1 MVKSKK
7 ILSLALA
14 LVMALGVLTMG
25 VFAAKTT
32 PTATFTVSASAS
44 EVATGDEV
52 TITVKANATETFYA
66 GPMSLPIEY
75 DASLFE
81 YVADSATVAN
91 IYGESTT
98 KSAVKAD
105 AGKLT
110 VALTPST
117 SGAVT
122 APDLNGANLTVL
134 TFKLKAIGS
143 TGSGTVAIADDQK
156 TAANIDGKFYC
167 GSFDSAN
174 PKTAE
179 LTEIGQTLNR
189 VSATISYKGGAVE
202 PADLQL
208 AASAQTGIIIDTNKT
223 FGGQYAG
230 VVFGFVQKAAN
241 TFMTNKYLQNNL
253 EASNGGTLEFARPN
267 GKTSGGFGT
276 GTTVTVKNSDGSD
289 TGKVYVVVIF
299 GDVNQ
304 DGMITAADTT
314 IVKGW
319 ATKPATAPANNTVLR
334 MAANTAYVANATV
347 LHNIQTNDTTAL
359 KNYVTKNAKAT
370 TDLAKLNPVKLAEAQ
385 AKYNNFYQ

>member
-14 LVMALGVLTMG
+14 FVMALSVLTMG

-32 PTATFTVSASAS
+32 PTATFTVSSSAS
-44 EVATGDEV
+44 EVATGDIV

-81 YVADSATVAN
+81 YVADSATVAD
-91 IYGESTT
+91 IYGAGTT
-98 KSAVKAD
+98 TSAVNTE

-122 APDLNGANLTVL
+122 APNLNGANLTVF

-143 TGSGTVAIADDQK
+143 TGSSTVAIANDQK
-156 TAANIDGKFYC
+156 TAANINGKFYC
-167 GSFDSAN
+167 GSFDGAD

-179 LTEIGQTLNR
+179 LTEMGQTLNR
-189 VSATISYKGGAVE
+189 VSATISYAGAAAS
-202 PADLQL
+202 ADLQL
-208 AASAQTGIIIDTNKT
+208 AAGAQTGIIIDTNKT

-241 TFMTNKYLQNNL
+241 TFITNKYLQNNL

-359 KNYVTKNAKAT
+359 KNYVTKNANAT

-385 AKYNNFYQ
+385 AKYNKFYQ

>member
-32 PTATFTVSASAS
+32 PTATFTVSSSAS
-44 EVATGDEV
+44 EVANGDEV

-75 DASLFE
+75 NASLFE

-98 KSAVKAD
+98 KSAVKAE

-143 TGSGTVAIADDQK
+143 TGSSTVAIADDQK
-156 TAANIDGKFYC
+156 TAANIGGKFYC

-179 LTEIGQTLNR
+179 LTEMGQTLNR
-189 VSATISYKGGAVE
+189 VSATISYKGGAVGTPE
-202 PADLQL
+202 LVLTQADNGAVIRKDLC
-208 AASAQTGIIIDTNKT
+208 TGTGEFAGCVFGIDTLNGENIEDFVTTAVGSIEVVANADGNISTGATILLKDA
-223 FGGQYAG
+223 AG
-230 VVFGFVQKAAN
+230 EVVA
-241 TFMTNKYLQNNL
+241 T
-253 EASNGGTLEFARPN
+253 
-267 GKTSGGFGT
+267 
-276 GTTVTVKNSDGSD
+276 
-289 TGKVYVVVIF
+289 YVFIYF
-299 GDVNQ
+299 GDVNG
-304 DGMITAADTT
+304 DGAVDITDAAMVEAHDQWVETINEDTAAFYSSDVNYDAVVDITDS
-314 IVKGW
+314 
-319 ATKPATAPANNTVLR
+319 
-334 MAANTAYVANATV
+334 AA
-347 LHNIQTNDTTAL
+347 I
-359 KNYVTKNAKAT
+359 
-370 TDLAKLNPVKLAEAQ
+370 EAQ
-385 AKYNNFYQ
+385 DQWVETLEAQKVIAKGFNGTW

>member
-44 EVATGDEV
+44 EVANGDEV

-75 DASLFE
+75 DSSLFE

-98 KSAVKAD
+98 KSAVKAE

-122 APDLNGANLTVL
+122 APDLNGANLPVL

-143 TGSGTVAIADDQK
+143 TGSSTVAIADDQK
-156 TAANIDGKFYC
+156 TAANIGGKFYC
-167 GSFDSAN
+167 GSFDSAD

-179 LTEIGQTLNR
+179 LTEMGQTLNR
-189 VSATISYKGGAVE
+189 VSATISYKG
-202 PADLQL
+202 
-208 AASAQTGIIIDTNKT
+208 AAGTPELVLTEAGKAAGTVISTAHCTGDGFDGCVMGIDTLGIHTTETIADNVT
-223 FGGQYAG
+223 VNNGTM
-230 VVFGFVQKAAN
+230 VVN
-241 TFMTNKYLQNNL
+241 TD
-253 EASNGGTLEFARPN
+253 ASNGIETTGAVIEVYN
-267 GKTSGGFGT
+267 NSGDLVAKYVFIYFGDLDR
-276 GTTVTVKNSDGSD
+276 DGSVTIAD
-289 TGKVYVVVIF
+289 STICSDYELTYEGLDEEF
-299 GDVNQ
+299 
-304 DGMITAADTT
+304 MLLAADVDGDSAVT
-314 IVKGW
+314 IAD
-319 ATKPATAPANNTVLR
+319 ATILSDYELTYDPEGSFFNTQAAI
-334 MAANTAYVANATV
+334 AANYAG
-347 LHNIQTNDTTAL
+347 
-359 KNYVTKNAKAT
+359 
-370 TDLAKLNPVKLAEAQ
+370 
-385 AKYNNFYQ
+385 

>member
-32 PTATFTVSASAS
+32 PTATFTVSASAP

-75 DASLFE
+75 NASLFE

-98 KSAVKAD
+98 KSAVKAE

-143 TGSGTVAIADDQK
+143 TGSSTVAIANDQK
-156 TAANIDGKFYC
+156 TAANIGGKFYC
-167 GSFDSAN
+167 GSFDSTN

-189 VSATISYKGGAVE
+189 VSATISYAGGAAE
-202 PADLQL
+202 PADL
-208 AASAQTGIIIDTNKT
+208 AVKADYASTGIVIDSQKT
-223 FGGQYAG
+223 FGGKYNG
-230 VVFGFVQKAAN
+230 VVYGFNLDATVNAA
-241 TFMTNKYLQNNL
+241 FYTNRL
-253 EASNGGTLEFARPN
+253 EATNGGSIKVVKTPYVARPA
-267 GKTSGGFGT
+267 SYGT
-276 GTTVTVKNSDGSD
+276 GATVEVYNSDG
-289 TGKVYVVVIF
+289 TLAKTYVIVIL
-299 GDVNQ
+299 GDVNG
-304 DGMITAADTT
+304 DGKILATDTQLVFNHVNSVAIITDE
-314 IVKGW
+314 VKI
-319 ATKPATAPANNTVLR
+319 
-334 MAANTAYVANATV
+334 MAANAAPAAGRTEALKATSMYTINAT
-347 LHNIQTNDTTAL
+347 DTQAVFNAVNGTAL
-359 KNYVTKNAKAT
+359 DQAA
-370 TDLAKLNPVKLAEAQ
+370 LAASH
-385 AKYNNFYQ
+385 AKYNKYYQ

>member
-81 YVADSATVAN
+81 YVADSAAVAN
-91 IYGESTT
+91 IYGAGTT
-98 KSAVKAD
+98 KSAVKAE

-143 TGSGTVAIADDQK
+143 TGSSTVAIANDQK
-156 TAANIDGKFYC
+156 TAANIGGKFYC

-179 LTEIGQTLNR
+179 LTEMGQTLNR
-189 VSATISYKGGAVE
+189 VDTTISYKSAGNPELVLTQADNGAVIRN
-202 PADLQL
+202 DLCTTSGKF
-208 AASAQTGIIIDTNKT
+208 AGCVFGIDTLNGENIEDFVTTAVGSIEVVANADGNISTGATILLKDA
-223 FGGQYAG
+223 AG
-230 VVFGFVQKAAN
+230 EVVA
-241 TFMTNKYLQNNL
+241 T
-253 EASNGGTLEFARPN
+253 
-267 GKTSGGFGT
+267 
-276 GTTVTVKNSDGSD
+276 
-289 TGKVYVVVIF
+289 YVFIYF
-299 GDVNQ
+299 GDVNG
-304 DGMITAADTT
+304 DGAVDITDA
-314 IVKGW
+314 
-319 ATKPATAPANNTVLR
+319 
-334 MAANTAYVANATV
+334 ATV
-347 LHNIQTNDTTAL
+347 EAHDQWVETIEEDTATYYASDV
-359 KNYVTKNAKAT
+359 NYDAVVDI
-370 TDLAKLNPVKLAEAQ
+370 TDSAAIEAQ
-385 AKYNNFYQ
+385 DQWVEALEAQNVIAKGFNGAW

>member
-44 EVATGDEV
+44 EVANGDEV

-81 YVADSATVAN
+81 YVADSATVEN
-91 IYGESTT
+91 IYGAGTT
-98 KSAVKAD
+98 KSAVKAE

-134 TFKLKAIGS
+134 TFKLKAIGT
-143 TGSGTVAIADDQK
+143 TGSSTVAIANDQK
-156 TAANIDGKFYC
+156 TADKIGGKFYC
-167 GSFDSAN
+167 GSFDSAD

-179 LTEIGQTLNR
+179 LTELGQTLNR
-189 VSATISYKGGAVE
+189 VDTTISYKSVGTPELVLTAAGEAAGTVISTNYCT
-202 PADLQL
+202 AD
-208 AASAQTGIIIDTNKT
+208 GFDGCVMGIDTLGIYTTENIANNVT
-223 FGGQYAG
+223 VNNGTM
-230 VVFGFVQKAAN
+230 VVN
-241 TFMTNKYLQNNL
+241 TD
-253 EASNGGTLEFARPN
+253 ASNGIETTGAVIEVYN
-267 GKTSGGFGT
+267 NSGDLVAKYVFIYFGDLDRDGSIT
-276 GTTVTVKNSDGSD
+276 GTDASYCNDYELTYEGLDEEFMLLAADIDADTSVTGTDGSILAD
-289 TGKVYVVVIF
+289 YELTYDPEGCFY
-299 GDVNQ
+299 NTQ
-304 DGMITAADTT
+304 AA
-314 IVKGW
+314 I
-319 ATKPATAPANNTVLR
+319 
-334 MAANTAYVANATV
+334 AANYA
-347 LHNIQTNDTTAL
+347 
-359 KNYVTKNAKAT
+359 
-370 TDLAKLNPVKLAEAQ
+370 
-385 AKYNNFYQ
+385 

>member
-81 YVADSATVAN
+81 YVADSAAVAN
-91 IYGESTT
+91 IYGAGTT
-98 KSAVKAD
+98 KSAVKAET
-105 AGKLT
+105 GKLT

-143 TGSGTVAIADDQK
+143 TGSSTVAIANDQK
-156 TAANIDGKFYC
+156 TAANIGGKFYC
-167 GSFDSAN
+167 GSFDSAD

-189 VSATISYKGGAVE
+189 VDTTISYKSAGTPELVLTQADNGAVIRN
-202 PADLQL
+202 DLCTTSGEF
-208 AASAQTGIIIDTNKT
+208 AGCVFGIDTINGENIEDFVTTAVGSIEVVANADGNISTGATILLKDA
-223 FGGQYAG
+223 AG
-230 VVFGFVQKAAN
+230 EVVA
-241 TFMTNKYLQNNL
+241 T
-253 EASNGGTLEFARPN
+253 
-267 GKTSGGFGT
+267 
-276 GTTVTVKNSDGSD
+276 
-289 TGKVYVVVIF
+289 YVFIYF
-299 GDVNQ
+299 GDVNG
-304 DGMITAADTT
+304 DGSVDGSDAGDVEAHDAWLVTIDENTAAYYSADVNGDGSIDGSDAGDIEAHDAWLVTLPSQ
-314 IVKGW
+314 
-319 ATKPATAPANNTVLR
+319 AE
-334 MAANTAYVANATV
+334 MASAFNGAW
-347 LHNIQTNDTTAL
+347 
-359 KNYVTKNAKAT
+359 
-370 TDLAKLNPVKLAEAQ
+370 
-385 AKYNNFYQ
+385 

>member
-81 YVADSATVAN
+81 YVADSAAVAN
-91 IYGESTT
+91 IYGAGTT
-98 KSAVKAD
+98 KSAVKAE

-134 TFKLKAIGS
+134 TFKLKAIGT
-143 TGSGTVAIADDQK
+143 TGSSTVAIANDQK
-156 TAANIDGKFYC
+156 TAANIGGKFYC
-167 GSFDSAN
+167 GSFDSAD

-179 LTEIGQTLNR
+179 LTEMGQTLNR
-189 VSATISYKGGAVE
+189 VDATISYKSVGTPELVLTQADNGAVIRK
-202 PADLQL
+202 DLC
-208 AASAQTGIIIDTNKT
+208 TGTGDFAGCVFGIDTIN
-223 FGGQYAG
+223 GENIED
-230 VVFGFVQKAAN
+230 FV
-241 TFMTNKYLQNNL
+241 
-253 EASNGGTLEFARPN
+253 
-267 GKTSGGFGT
+267 
-276 GTTVTVKNSDGSD
+276 TTAVGSIE
-289 TGKVYVVVIF
+289 V
-299 GDVNQ
+299 
-304 DGMITAADTT
+304 
-314 IVKGW
+314 
-319 ATKPATAPANNTVLR
+319 
-334 MAANTAYVANATV
+334 VANADGNMSTGATILLKDAAGEVVATYVFIYFGDINGDGAVDITDAAMVEAHDQWVETIDEDTAAYYASDVNCDATV
-347 LHNIQTNDTTAL
+347 DI
-359 KNYVTKNAKAT
+359 
-370 TDLAKLNPVKLAEAQ
+370 TDSAAIEAQ
-385 AKYNNFYQ
+385 DQWVESLEAQNVIAKGFNGAW

>member
-81 YVADSATVAN
+81 YVADSAAVAN

-98 KSAVKAD
+98 KSAVKAE

-143 TGSGTVAIADDQK
+143 TGSSTVAIADDQK
-156 TAANIDGKFYC
+156 TAANIGGKFYC
-167 GSFDSAN
+167 GSFDSAD

-179 LTEIGQTLNR
+179 LTEMGQTLNR
-189 VSATISYKGGAVE
+189 VSATISYKGAVGTPE
-202 PADLQL
+202 LVL
-208 AASAQTGIIIDTNKT
+208 TAAGEAAGTVISTAHCTGDGFDGCVMGIDTLGIYNT
-223 FGGQYAG
+223 ETIADNVTVNNGTM
-230 VVFGFVQKAAN
+230 VVN
-241 TFMTNKYLQNNL
+241 TD
-253 EASNGGTLEFARPN
+253 ASNGIETTGAVIEVYN
-267 GKTSGGFGT
+267 NSGDLVAKYVFIYFGDLD
-276 GTTVTVKNSDGSD
+276 KDGSVTIAD
-289 TGKVYVVVIF
+289 STICSDYELTYEGLDEEF
-299 GDVNQ
+299 
-304 DGMITAADTT
+304 MLLAADVDGDSAVT
-314 IVKGW
+314 IAD
-319 ATKPATAPANNTVLR
+319 ATILSDYELTYDPEGSFFNTQAAI
-334 MAANTAYVANATV
+334 AANYAG
-347 LHNIQTNDTTAL
+347 
-359 KNYVTKNAKAT
+359 
-370 TDLAKLNPVKLAEAQ
+370 
-385 AKYNNFYQ
+385 

>member
-44 EVATGDEV
+44 EVANGDEV

-75 DASLFE
+75 NASLFE

-98 KSAVKAD
+98 KSAVKAE

-143 TGSGTVAIADDQK
+143 TGSSTVAIADDQK
-156 TAANIDGKFYC
+156 TAANIGGKFYC

-189 VSATISYKGGAVE
+189 VSATISYAGGTATPELVLTAAGKAAGTVISTNHCKGDGFDGCVM
-202 PADLQL
+202 
-208 AASAQTGIIIDTNKT
+208 GIDTLGINT
-223 FGGQYAG
+223 TEAIADNVTVNNGTM
-230 VVFGFVQKAAN
+230 VVN
-241 TFMTNKYLQNNL
+241 TD
-253 EASNGGTLEFARPN
+253 ASNGNETTGAVIEVHN
-267 GKTSGGFGT
+267 NSGDLVAKYVFIYFGDLDR
-276 GTTVTVKNSDGSD
+276 DGSVTIAD
-289 TGKVYVVVIF
+289 STICSDYELTYEGLDEEF
-299 GDVNQ
+299 
-304 DGMITAADTT
+304 MLLAADVDGDSAVT
-314 IVKGW
+314 IAD
-319 ATKPATAPANNTVLR
+319 ATILSDYELTYDPAGSFFNTQAAI
-334 MAANTAYVANATV
+334 AANYAG
-347 LHNIQTNDTTAL
+347 
-359 KNYVTKNAKAT
+359 
-370 TDLAKLNPVKLAEAQ
+370 
-385 AKYNNFYQ
+385 

>member
-14 LVMALGVLTMG
+14 FVMALSVLTMG

-75 DASLFE
+75 DKSLFE
-81 YVADSATVAN
+81 YVANSATVAN

-98 KSAVKAD
+98 KSAVKAE

-122 APDLNGANLTVL
+122 APDLNGANLAVL

-143 TGSGTVAIADDQK
+143 TGSSTVAIANDQK

-179 LTEIGQTLNR
+179 LTEMGQTLNR
-189 VSATISYKGGAVE
+189 VSATISYKGGAVVTPE
-202 PADLQL
+202 LVLTAAGEAAGTVISTNYCTADGFNGCVMGIDTLGVYTTETIADNVTVNNGKMVVNTDASGGSETTGTVIEVYNNSDELVAKYVFIYFGDIDCDGMLTSNDGTIAADYELLEEGIDTEYQLL
-208 AASAQTGIIIDTNKT
+208 AADVDGDTMVT
-223 FGGQYAG
+223 
-230 VVFGFVQKAAN
+230 
-241 TFMTNKYLQNNL
+241 
-253 EASNGGTLEFARPN
+253 SN
-267 GKTSGGFGT
+267 
-276 GTTVTVKNSDGSD
+276 DG
-289 TGKVYVVVIF
+289 
-299 GDVNQ
+299 
-304 DGMITAADTT
+304 T
-314 IVKGW
+314 IVADFELTEDAEGSFFGSQ
-319 ATKPATAPANNTVLR
+319 ASIA
-334 MAANTAYVANATV
+334 
-347 LHNIQTNDTTAL
+347 
-359 KNYVTKNAKAT
+359 
-370 TDLAKLNPVKLAEAQ
+370 AKLA
-385 AKYNNFYQ
+385 

>member
-81 YVADSATVAN
+81 YVADSAAVAN
-91 IYGESTT
+91 IYGAGTT
-98 KSAVKAD
+98 KSAVKAET
-105 AGKLT
+105 GKLT

-134 TFKLKAIGS
+134 TFKLKAIGT
-143 TGSGTVAIADDQK
+143 TGSSTVAIANDQK
-156 TAANIDGKFYC
+156 TAANIGGKFYC
-167 GSFDSAN
+167 GSFDSAD

-179 LTEIGQTLNR
+179 LTELGQTLNR
-189 VSATISYKGGAVE
+189 VDTTISYKSVGTPELVLTQADNGAVIRK
-202 PADLQL
+202 DLCTT
-208 AASAQTGIIIDTNKT
+208 SGE
-223 FGGQYAG
+223 FAG
-230 VVFGFVQKAAN
+230 CVFGVDTINGENIEDFVTTAVGSIEVVAN
-241 TFMTNKYLQNNL
+241 NNGEITTGATIL
-253 EASNGGTLEFARPN
+253 LKN
-267 GKTSGGFGT
+267 TSGE
-276 GTTVTVKNSDGSD
+276 VVD
-289 TGKVYVVVIF
+289 TYVFIYF
-299 GDVNQ
+299 GDVNGDASVDSADAETIDFHNQ
-304 DGMITAADTT
+304 FIELLDDDTAAYYAAELNGDGS
-314 IVKGW
+314 IDS
-319 ATKPATAPANNTVLR
+319 ADAEMIDFHNQFIELLPAQSELA
-334 MAANTAYVANATV
+334 
-347 LHNIQTNDTTAL
+347 QTFSSAW
-359 KNYVTKNAKAT
+359 
-370 TDLAKLNPVKLAEAQ
+370 
-385 AKYNNFYQ
+385 

>member
-66 GPMSLPIEY
+66 GPMSLPIGY

-81 YVADSATVAN
+81 YVADSAAVAN
-91 IYGESTT
+91 IYGAGTT
-98 KSAVKAD
+98 KSAVKAE

-134 TFKLKAIGS
+134 TFKLKAIGT
-143 TGSGTVAIADDQK
+143 TGSSTVAIVNDQK
-156 TAANIDGKFYC
+156 TAANIGGKFYC
-167 GSFDSAN
+167 GSFDSAD

-179 LTEIGQTLNR
+179 LTEMGQTLNR
-189 VSATISYKGGAVE
+189 VDTTISYKSAVAE
-202 PADLQL
+202 PADLEL
-208 AASAQTGIIIDTNKT
+208 TAKGTTDGVVIDTRIT
-223 FGGQYAG
+223 FGGKYDGA
-230 VVFGFVQKAAN
+230 VYGFKQAN
-241 TFMTNKYLQNNL
+241 TTTFRANSNYITNSVQATN
-253 EASNGGTLEFARPN
+253 EGSISVARSFN
-267 GKTSGGFGT
+267 TAGWST
-276 GTTVTVKNSDGSD
+276 GTIITVLNKDGSES
-289 TGKVYVVVIF
+289 KKYIVIIF
-299 GDVNQ
+299 GDVNC
-304 DGMITAADTT
+304 DGLINGNDTT
-314 IVKGW
+314 ACKNYV
-319 ATKPATAPANNTVLR
+319 AKPATLTRVEVR
-334 MAANTAYVANATV
+334 MAANCQNVKNATM
-347 LHNIQTNDTTAL
+347 LYTLNGNDTTAI
-359 KNYVTKNAKAT
+359 KNYVANSSLKVSQATLAQTFYSTAVNAKY
-370 TDLAKLNPVKLAEAQ
+370 K
-385 AKYNNFYQ
+385 

>member
-32 PTATFTVSASAS
+32 PTATFTVSASAP

-75 DASLFE
+75 NASLFE

-91 IYGESTT
+91 IYGASTT

-189 VSATISYKGGAVE
+189 VDTTISYKGGAVE
-202 PADLQL
+202 AADLEL
-208 AASAQTGIIIDTNKT
+208 TAKGTEDGVVIDTRIT
-223 FGGQYAG
+223 FGGQYDGAVYGFKQVNATTFRANNNYITNSVQATNEGSLSIARSFNTAG
-230 VVFGFVQKAAN
+230 W
-241 TFMTNKYLQNNL
+241 
-253 EASNGGTLEFARPN
+253 S
-267 GKTSGGFGT
+267 T
-276 GTTVTVKNSDGSD
+276 GTIITVLNKDGSES
-289 TGKVYVVVIF
+289 KKYIVIIF
-299 GDVNQ
+299 GDVNC
-304 DGMITAADTT
+304 DGLINDNDTT
-314 IVKGW
+314 ACKNYI
-319 ATKPATAPANNTVLR
+319 ANPATLTRNEVR
-334 MAANTAYVANATV
+334 MAANCQNVNKTAMLYILNG
-347 LHNIQTNDTTAL
+347 NDTTAI
-359 KNYVTKNAKAT
+359 KNYVANNSLKVSQAT
-370 TDLAKLNPVKLAEAQ
+370 LAQTFSSTAVHE
-385 AKYNNFYQ
+385 KYK

>member
-32 PTATFTVSASAS
+32 PTATFTVSSSAS

-98 KSAVKAD
+98 KSAVKAE

-143 TGSGTVAIADDQK
+143 TGSGTVAIANDQK
-156 TAANIDGKFYC
+156 TAANIGGKFYC

-189 VSATISYKGGAVE
+189 VSATISYKGGAAE
-202 PADLQL
+202 PADLAL
-208 AASAQTGIIIDTNKT
+208 TAKGTEDGVVIDTRIT
-223 FGGQYAG
+223 FGGKYDGA
-230 VVFGFVQKAAN
+230 VYGFKQAN
-241 TFMTNKYLQNNL
+241 TTTFRANSNYITNSVQATN
-253 EASNGGTLEFARPN
+253 EGSISVARSFN
-267 GKTSGGFGT
+267 TAGWST
-276 GTTVTVKNSDGSD
+276 GTIITVLNKDGSES
-289 TGKVYVVVIF
+289 KKYIVIIF
-299 GDVNQ
+299 GDVNC
-304 DGMITAADTT
+304 DGLINGNDTT
-314 IVKGW
+314 ACKNYV
-319 ATKPATAPANNTVLR
+319 AKPATLTRVEVR
-334 MAANTAYVANATV
+334 MAANCQNVKNATM
-347 LHNIQTNDTTAL
+347 LYTLNGNDTTAI
-359 KNYVTKNAKAT
+359 KNYVANSSLKVSQATLAQTFYSTAVNAKY
-370 TDLAKLNPVKLAEAQ
+370 K
-385 AKYNNFYQ
+385 

>member
-32 PTATFTVSASAS
+32 PTATFTVSSSAS

-75 DASLFE
+75 NASLFE

-143 TGSGTVAIADDQK
+143 TGSSTVAIADDQK
-156 TAANIDGKFYC
+156 TAANIGGKFYC

-189 VSATISYKGGAVE
+189 VSATISYAGAAE
-202 PADLQL
+202 PADL
-208 AASAQTGIIIDTNKT
+208 AVKADYASTGIVIDSQKT
-223 FGGQYAG
+223 FGGKYNG
-230 VVFGFVQKAAN
+230 VVYGFNLDATVNAA
-241 TFMTNKYLQNNL
+241 FYTNRL
-253 EASNGGTLEFARPN
+253 EATNGGSIKVVKTPYVSRPA
-267 GKTSGGFGT
+267 SYGT
-276 GTTVTVKNSDGSD
+276 GATVEVYNSDG
-289 TGKVYVVVIF
+289 TLAKTYVIVII
-299 GDVNQ
+299 GDVNG
-304 DGMITAADTT
+304 DGKILATDTQLVFNHVNSVAIITDE
-314 IVKGW
+314 VKI
-319 ATKPATAPANNTVLR
+319 
-334 MAANTAYVANATV
+334 MAANAAPAAGRTEALKANSMYTINAT
-347 LHNIQTNDTTAL
+347 DTQAVFNAVNGTAL
-359 KNYVTKNAKAT
+359 DQAA
-370 TDLAKLNPVKLAEAQ
+370 LAASH
-385 AKYNNFYQ
+385 AKYNIYYQ

>member
-32 PTATFTVSASAS
+32 PTATFTVSSSAS
-44 EVATGDEV
+44 EVANGDEV

-75 DASLFE
+75 NASLFE

-91 IYGESTT
+91 IYGAGTT
-98 KSAVKAD
+98 KSAVKAE

-143 TGSGTVAIADDQK
+143 TGSSTVAIANDQK
-156 TAANIDGKFYC
+156 TAANIGGKFYC

-189 VSATISYKGGAVE
+189 VNTTISYKGAVGTPELVLTQADNGAVIRK
-202 PADLQL
+202 DLCTT
-208 AASAQTGIIIDTNKT
+208 SGEFTGCVFGIDTLNGENIEDFVTTAVGSIEVVANADGNISTGATILLKDA
-223 FGGQYAG
+223 AG
-230 VVFGFVQKAAN
+230 EVVA
-241 TFMTNKYLQNNL
+241 T
-253 EASNGGTLEFARPN
+253 
-267 GKTSGGFGT
+267 
-276 GTTVTVKNSDGSD
+276 
-289 TGKVYVVVIF
+289 YVFIYF
-299 GDVNQ
+299 GDVNG
-304 DGMITAADTT
+304 DGAVDITDAATVEAHDQWVETIEEDTAAYYASDVNYDAVVDITDS
-314 IVKGW
+314 
-319 ATKPATAPANNTVLR
+319 
-334 MAANTAYVANATV
+334 AA
-347 LHNIQTNDTTAL
+347 I
-359 KNYVTKNAKAT
+359 
-370 TDLAKLNPVKLAEAQ
+370 EAQ
-385 AKYNNFYQ
+385 DQWVEALEAQNVIAKGFNGAW

>member
-14 LVMALGVLTMG
+14 FVMALSVLTMG

-98 KSAVKAD
+98 TPAVKAE

-143 TGSGTVAIADDQK
+143 TGSSTVAIADDQK
-156 TAANIDGKFYC
+156 TLANIDGKFYC
-167 GSFDSAN
+167 GSFDSAD

-179 LTEIGQTLNR
+179 LTEMGQTLNR
-189 VSATISYKGGAVE
+189 ESATISFKGGSVGTPELVLKQADNGAVIRNDLCTTSGE
-202 PADLQL
+202 FAGCVFGIDTLNGESIEDFVTTAVGSIEVVENDSGEFSTGATILLKDTSGEVVATYVFIYFGDANGDGAVDISDSTMIEAHDLWIERIEEDSAFFYASDINCDGAVDISDSTTIEAHDLWIERIAESQADL
-208 AASAQTGIIIDTNKT
+208 A
-223 FGGQYAG
+223 
-230 VVFGFVQKAAN
+230 
-241 TFMTNKYLQNNL
+241 
-253 EASNGGTLEFARPN
+253 
-267 GKTSGGFGT
+267 
-276 GTTVTVKNSDGSD
+276 
-289 TGKVYVVVIF
+289 
-299 GDVNQ
+299 
-304 DGMITAADTT
+304 
-314 IVKGW
+314 
-319 ATKPATAPANNTVLR
+319 
-334 MAANTAYVANATV
+334 VAF
-347 LHNIQTNDTTAL
+347 NDAW
-359 KNYVTKNAKAT
+359 
-370 TDLAKLNPVKLAEAQ
+370 
-385 AKYNNFYQ
+385 

>member
-81 YVADSATVAN
+81 YVADSAAVAN
-91 IYGESTT
+91 IYGAGTT
-98 KSAVKAD
+98 KSAVKAET
-105 AGKLT
+105 GKLT

-143 TGSGTVAIADDQK
+143 TGSSTVAIANDQK
-156 TAANIDGKFYC
+156 TAANIGGKFYC
-167 GSFDSAN
+167 GSFDSAD

-179 LTEIGQTLNR
+179 LTELGQTLNR
-189 VSATISYKGGAVE
+189 VDTTISYKSVGTPELVLTQADNGAVIRN
-202 PADLQL
+202 DLCTTSGEF
-208 AASAQTGIIIDTNKT
+208 AGCVFGIDTINGESIEDFVT
-223 FGGQYAG
+223 TAVGSIE
-230 VVFGFVQKAAN
+230 VVAN
-241 TFMTNKYLQNNL
+241 D
-253 EASNGGTLEFARPN
+253 NGEITTGAKILL
-267 GKTSGGFGT
+267 KDTSGEVVAT
-276 GTTVTVKNSDGSD
+276 
-289 TGKVYVVVIF
+289 YVFIYF
-299 GDVNQ
+299 GDVNGDASVDSADAETIDFHNQ
-304 DGMITAADTT
+304 FIELLDDDTAAYYAAELNGDGS
-314 IVKGW
+314 IDS
-319 ATKPATAPANNTVLR
+319 ADAEMIDFHNQFIELLPAQSELA
-334 MAANTAYVANATV
+334 
-347 LHNIQTNDTTAL
+347 QTFSSAW
-359 KNYVTKNAKAT
+359 
-370 TDLAKLNPVKLAEAQ
+370 
-385 AKYNNFYQ
+385 

>member
-81 YVADSATVAN
+81 YVADSAAVAN

-98 KSAVKAD
+98 KSAVKAE

-143 TGSGTVAIADDQK
+143 TGSSTVAIADDQK
-156 TAANIDGKFYC
+156 TAANIGGKFYC
-167 GSFDSAN
+167 GSFDSAD

-179 LTEIGQTLNR
+179 LTEMGQTLNR
-189 VSATISYKGGAVE
+189 VSATISYKGAVGTPE
-202 PADLQL
+202 LVL
-208 AASAQTGIIIDTNKT
+208 TAAGEAAGTVISTAHCTGDGFDGCVMGIDTLGIYNT
-223 FGGQYAG
+223 ETIADNVTVNNGTM
-230 VVFGFVQKAAN
+230 VVN
-241 TFMTNKYLQNNL
+241 TD
-253 EASNGGTLEFARPN
+253 ASNGIETTGAVIEVYN
-267 GKTSGGFGT
+267 NSGDLVAKYVFIYFGDLDR
-276 GTTVTVKNSDGSD
+276 DGSVTIAD
-289 TGKVYVVVIF
+289 STICSDYELTYEGLDEEF
-299 GDVNQ
+299 
-304 DGMITAADTT
+304 MLLAADVDGDSAVT
-314 IVKGW
+314 IAD
-319 ATKPATAPANNTVLR
+319 ATILSDYELTYDPEGSFFNTQAAI
-334 MAANTAYVANATV
+334 AANYAG
-347 LHNIQTNDTTAL
+347 
-359 KNYVTKNAKAT
+359 
-370 TDLAKLNPVKLAEAQ
+370 
-385 AKYNNFYQ
+385 

>member
-32 PTATFTVSASAS
+32 PTATFTVSSSAS
-44 EVATGDEV
+44 EVANGDEV

-81 YVADSATVAN
+81 YVADSAAVAN
-91 IYGESTT
+91 IYGAGTT
-98 KSAVKAD
+98 KSAVKAE

-143 TGSGTVAIADDQK
+143 TGSSTVAIANDQK
-156 TAANIDGKFYC
+156 TAANIGGKFYC

-179 LTEIGQTLNR
+179 LTEMGQTLNR
-189 VSATISYKGGAVE
+189 VDTTISYKSAGNPELVLTQADNGAVIRK
-202 PADLQL
+202 DLCTT
-208 AASAQTGIIIDTNKT
+208 SGE
-223 FGGQYAG
+223 FAG
-230 VVFGFVQKAAN
+230 CVFGVDTLNGENIEDFVTTAVGSIEVVAN
-241 TFMTNKYLQNNL
+241 NKGNITTGAKILL
-253 EASNGGTLEFARPN
+253 
-267 GKTSGGFGT
+267 KDTSGAVVAT
-276 GTTVTVKNSDGSD
+276 
-289 TGKVYVVVIF
+289 YVFIYF
-299 GDVNQ
+299 GDVNG
-304 DGMITAADTT
+304 DGAVNITDSTDVEAHDQWVSLFEEDTAAYYSCDVNADAAVNITDSGD
-314 IVKGW
+314 IEAHDQWVKE
-319 ATKPATAPANNTVLR
+319 
-334 MAANTAYVANATV
+334 
-347 LHNIQTNDTTAL
+347 L
-359 KNYVTKNAKAT
+359 KSQKDIAVGFNSAWGT
-370 TDLAKLNPVKLAEAQ
+370 L
-385 AKYNNFYQ
+385 

>member
-14 LVMALGVLTMG
+14 FVMALSVLTMG

-75 DASLFE
+75 DKSLFE
-81 YVADSATVAN
+81 YVANSATVAN

-98 KSAVKAD
+98 KSAVKAE

-143 TGSGTVAIADDQK
+143 TGSSTVAIANDQK

-179 LTEIGQTLNR
+179 LTEMGQTLSR
-189 VSATISYKGGAVE
+189 VSATISYKGGAAE
-202 PADLQL
+202 PADL
-208 AASAQTGIIIDTNKT
+208 AVKADYASTGIVIDSQKT
-223 FGGQYAG
+223 FGGKYNG
-230 VVFGFVQKAAN
+230 VVYGFNLDATVNAA
-241 TFMTNKYLQNNL
+241 FYTNRL
-253 EASNGGTLEFARPN
+253 EATNGGSIKVVKTPYVSRPA
-267 GKTSGGFGT
+267 SYGT
-276 GTTVTVKNSDGSD
+276 GATVEVYNSDG
-289 TGKVYVVVIF
+289 TLAKTYVIVII
-299 GDVNQ
+299 GDVNG
-304 DGMITAADTT
+304 DGKILATDTQLVFNHVNSVAIITDE
-314 IVKGW
+314 VKI
-319 ATKPATAPANNTVLR
+319 
-334 MAANTAYVANATV
+334 MAANAAPAAGRTEALKANSMYTINATD
-347 LHNIQTNDTTAL
+347 IQAVFSAVNGTAL
-359 KNYVTKNAKAT
+359 DQAA
-370 TDLAKLNPVKLAEAQ
+370 LAASH
-385 AKYNNFYQ
+385 AKYNKYYQ

>member
-44 EVATGDEV
+44 EVANGDEV

-75 DASLFE
+75 NASLFE

-98 KSAVKAD
+98 KSAVKAE

-143 TGSGTVAIADDQK
+143 TGSSTVAIADDQK
-156 TAANIDGKFYC
+156 TAANIGGKFYC

-179 LTEIGQTLNR
+179 LTEMGQTLNR
-189 VSATISYKGGAVE
+189 VSATISYKGGAVGTPE
-202 PADLQL
+202 LILTDIGTEAG
-208 AASAQTGIIIDTNKT
+208 TVIDRTTTCND
-223 FGGQYAG
+223 YAG
-230 VVFGFVQKAAN
+230 YIYGVDTINDGADILDYVTTNVGSVEVVENENGVVSTGATIVLKDAAGEVLETYVFV
-241 TFMTNKYLQNNL
+241 Y
-253 EASNGGTLEFARPN
+253 
-267 GKTSGGFGT
+267 
-276 GTTVTVKNSDGSD
+276 
-289 TGKVYVVVIF
+289 F
-299 GDVNQ
+299 GDVNG
-304 DGMITAADTT
+304 DGLVDLDDSGLIEAKEAYLSDIEEGTAQYIAGDVTCDGVVDLDDSGLIEAKEAYLSDLPT
-314 IVKGW
+314 QYEF
-319 ATKPATAPANNTVLR
+319 AQNYAANNL
-334 MAANTAYVANATV
+334 
-347 LHNIQTNDTTAL
+347 
-359 KNYVTKNAKAT
+359 
-370 TDLAKLNPVKLAEAQ
+370 
-385 AKYNNFYQ
+385 

>member
-81 YVADSATVAN
+81 YVADSAAVAN
-91 IYGESTT
+91 IYGAGTT
-98 KSAVKAD
+98 KSAVKAE

-143 TGSGTVAIADDQK
+143 TGSSTVAIANDQK
-156 TAANIDGKFYC
+156 TDANIGGKFYC

-179 LTEIGQTLNR
+179 LTELGQTLNR
-189 VSATISYKGGAVE
+189 VDTTISYK
-202 PADLQL
+202 
-208 AASAQTGIIIDTNKT
+208 SAGKPELVLTDRGTEMGTVIDRTSTCNDYAGYVYGIDTLNDGENILDFVKT
-223 FGGQYAG
+223 DVGSVE
-230 VVFGFVQKAAN
+230 VVENEDGMVSTGATIVLKDANGEVVETYVFV
-241 TFMTNKYLQNNL
+241 Y
-253 EASNGGTLEFARPN
+253 
-267 GKTSGGFGT
+267 
-276 GTTVTVKNSDGSD
+276 
-289 TGKVYVVVIF
+289 F
-299 GDVNQ
+299 GDVNG
-304 DGMITAADTT
+304 DGMIDLSDSDAVESSAVFIEEIEEGTATFMSADVEVDGMLDLSDSDAIEAHCVFIADLPTQYE
-314 IVKGW
+314 
-319 ATKPATAPANNTVLR
+319 L
-334 MAANTAYVANATV
+334 AAS
-347 LHNIQTNDTTAL
+347 H
-359 KNYVTKNAKAT
+359 
-370 TDLAKLNPVKLAEAQ
+370 AELL
-385 AKYNNFYQ
+385 